1 MSKSLCLREETN
13 MGSNAGFT
21 SYWPLS
27 NSLVLG
33 SQFCLYNGVNKVSML
48 PKVILILIFIKYEHS

>member
-1 MSKSLCLREETN
+1 
-13 MGSNAGFT
+13 MGSNAGFAY
-21 SYWPLS
+21 YWPLS
-27 NSLVLG
+27 NSFVLG